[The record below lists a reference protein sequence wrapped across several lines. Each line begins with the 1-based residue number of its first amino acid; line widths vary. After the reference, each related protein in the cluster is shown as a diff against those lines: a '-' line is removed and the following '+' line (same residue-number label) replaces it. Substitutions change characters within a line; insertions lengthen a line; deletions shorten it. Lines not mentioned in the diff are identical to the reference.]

1 MPHLNRRR
9 LLGASVAMGLIG
21 KAASAADR
29 AAQDLA
35 SPDRADDAKALAP
48 RVRRLFD
55 FDWRFHLGHAAD
67 ENRDFGFGR
76 DQKTFA
82 KQGQGVA
89 LPAAA
94 DFDDSGWT
102 QVDLPHDW
110 AVGLPFARNDF
121 FTLPSNP
128 EDGDPTAGHGY
139 KAIGRRFPENSIGW
153 YRKVFTL
160 EPGDDRR
167 RLSLE
172 FEGVFR
178 DAYIILN
185 NYILTRHESG
195 YTSFSVDIT
204 DFVNADGP
212 NVLLVRADASLGE
225 GWFYEGAGI
234 YRHVWLVKTD
244 PVHVPQWGVWARGEV
259 SGSVRLDI
267 ETRNDA
273 DADAQIIVTS
283 RLFDA
288 AGHIAAEVAS
298 PVSLAAHSQA
308 TVTQAAQI
316 AKPHLWSLDD
326 PHLYTVRTE
335 LSRDGQLIDAVVTR
349 FGLRDMRF
357 DAQKGFFLNG
367 QWLKIR
373 GTNNHQDHAGVGVA
387 LTDTLHRWR
396 VSQLKAMGAN
406 AWRCSHNPPAPA
418 LLDAC
423 DELGVLVI
431 DETRMMTSTPEG
443 LDQLAALI
451 RRDRNHPS
459 IMLWSIGN
467 EETAQQGTERGLK
480 IAQDMR
486 RVVKTLD
493 PTRPVTAAMNH
504 HAGYGIT
511 PALDVMGFNY
521 HEQDIE
527 PFRKLYP
534 DMPIIGTETAS
545 AVSTRGEYVRDDV
558 KGYVR
563 AYDLD
568 APSYA
573 KTAEAWWSF
582 YNARPYLS
590 GGLVWTGFDY
600 RGEPTPF
607 NRWPEISSHFGIL
620 DTCGFPKDIY
630 WYYKSWWQD
639 EPVLHVLPHWN
650 WAGKEGQTIPV
661 WVYTNLDSV
670 ELFVNGKSLGRKP
683 CAKDS
688 HIAWDA
694 VYQPGE
700 IVAYGY
706 RGDKVVQKARRQTAG
721 AAARLSLSCDH
732 DVLRADGQDVALIRV
747 EALDGKDIPAP
758 TASDLIRFAVNGPGD
773 IVGVGNG
780 DPTSLEA
787 DKASERRLFNGLAQ
801 VIIRTRKDQ
810 AGELRLAASMKGQRF
825 SLHLRCI

>member
-1 MPHLNRRR
+1 M
-9 LLGASVAMGLIG
+9 ASERSAP
-21 KAASAADR
+21 AAR
-29 AAQDLA
+29 QG
-35 SPDRADDAKALAP
+35 LAP
-48 RVRRLFD
+48 RVRDLFD
-55 FDWRFHLGHAAD
+55 FGWRFHPGHAAEED
-67 ENRDFGFGR
+67 RDFGFGR
-76 DQKTFA
+76 NQKTFA
-82 KQGQGVA
+82 KQGQGIA
-89 LPAAA
+89 EPASA
-94 DFDDSGWT
+94 DFDDSAWEA
-102 QVDLPHDW
+102 VDLPHDW
-110 AVGLPFARNDF
+110 AVALPFARNDYF
-121 FTLPSNP
+121 IPPANP
-128 EDGDPTAGHGY
+128 EDGDPGAGHGY

-160 EPGDDRR
+160 EPGDDGR

-172 FEGVFR
+172 FDGVFR

-204 DFVNADGP
+204 DFVDASGP

-244 PVHVPQWGVWARGEV
+244 PVHVPQWGVWARGDV
-259 SGSVRLDI
+259 SGAVSLEI
-267 ETRNDA
+267 ETRNDS
-273 DADAQIIVTS
+273 DADAQIVVTS
-283 RLFDA
+283 RLLDA
-288 AGHIAAEVAS
+288 AGRMAAEVAS
-298 PVSLAAHSQA
+298 PVTLAARSQT
-308 TVTQAAQI
+308 TVKQAAQI
-316 AKPHLWSLDD
+316 ATPHLWSLDD

-335 LSRDGQLIDAVVTR
+335 LARDGQIIDAFVTR
-349 FGLRDMRF
+349 LGLREMRF

-387 LTDTLHRWR
+387 LTDSLHRWR

-431 DETRMMTSTPEG
+431 DETRLMTSTPDG
-443 LDQLAALI
+443 LDQLAAMI
-451 RRDRNHPS
+451 RRDRNHPC

-486 RVVKTLD
+486 RVVKALD

-504 HAGYGIT
+504 HAGEGIT
-511 PALDVMGFNY
+511 SALDVMGFNY

-573 KTAEAWWSF
+573 KTAESWWSF

-639 EPVLHVLPHWN
+639 EPVLHLLPHWN

-661 WVYTNLDSV
+661 WVYTNLDSA
-670 ELFVNGKSLGRKP
+670 ELFVNGRSLGRKP

-694 VYQPGE
+694 AYQPGE
-700 IVAYGY
+700 IVVYGY
-706 RGDKVVQKARRQTAG
+706 RGGKVVQKARRQTAG
-721 AAARLSLSCDH
+721 AAARLSLTCDR
-732 DVLRADGQDVALIRV
+732 DALRADGQDVALIRV
-747 EALDGKDIPAP
+747 EALDDKGVSAP
-758 TASDLIRFAVNGPGD
+758 TASDLIRFAVDGPGD
-773 IVGVGNG
+773 IIGVGNG
-780 DPTSLEA
+780 NPISLEA
-787 DKASERRLFNGLAQ
+787 DKASQRRLFNGLAQ
-801 VIIRTRKDQ
+801 LIVRTRRGQ
-810 AGELRLAASMKGQRF
+810 PGALEIRAIAQGLETGGLRMNVRA
-825 SLHLRCI
+825 